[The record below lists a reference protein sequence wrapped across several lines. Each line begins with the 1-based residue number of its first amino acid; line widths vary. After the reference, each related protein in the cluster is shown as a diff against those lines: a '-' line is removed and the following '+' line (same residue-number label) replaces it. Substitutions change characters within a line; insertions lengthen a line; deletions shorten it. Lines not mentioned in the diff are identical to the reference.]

1 MTRCASSSLVR
12 LIALVILIVLGFAP
26 ARVAWAH
33 ASLISSEPAEGAVLA
48 TPPQRVIL
56 MFNEPISPL
65 RLQLIHPTG
74 EVTPL
79 SDLVQH
85 NMSIIA
91 RLSGP
96 LGEGTH
102 VLSWRV
108 VSTDGHPVGGTLV
121 FSVGRRDAA
130 PPAVETRSALS
141 VRLAIWSARVA
152 IFLAL
157 FFGVGG
163 TVFTTWIAA
172 ARPLPGNTEKPMS
185 ALLLGGLA
193 VLPLSVGLQGLDA
206 LGVPLSSLK
215 EGAIWLAGFST
226 SYGTT
231 AIIAM
236 LALAAALFSMRARDP
251 AVARL
256 QSLAALFGV
265 GFALA
270 TSGHAAVAAPQLLMR
285 PAVFLH
291 VTAVAFW
298 IGCLWPLAATLGDS
312 GTAGQQALR
321 RFSRTIPW
329 IVAVLLVSGG
339 ALAVVQ
345 LARIDAL
352 WTTSYGW
359 VFLAKIGAV
368 LVMLGLAAVNRFML
382 APPIDAGNTA
392 AARRQLRQSI
402 AVELGIALAILGIA
416 ALWRFTPPPRSII
429 AVETASEFIHFHD
442 GRAMADLT
450 LEPGRVGRSSGE
462 IVIRDGQYQPMMP
475 KGVTL
480 MFFQPATGI
489 EPLRR
494 EAVDVGDY
502 TWRVENIVIPT
513 PGRWRLRIE
522 ILLNDFEKLT
532 LEDDIQ
538 IRP

>member
-1 MTRCASSSLVR
+1 
-12 LIALVILIVLGFAP
+12 
-26 ARVAWAH
+26 
-33 ASLISSEPAEGAVLA
+33 
-48 TPPQRVIL
+48 
-56 MFNEPISPL
+56 
-65 RLQLIHPTG
+65 
-74 EVTPL
+74 
-79 SDLVQH
+79 
-85 NMSIIA
+85 
-91 RLSGP
+91 
-96 LGEGTH
+96 
-102 VLSWRV
+102 
-108 VSTDGHPVGGTLV
+108 
-121 FSVGRRDAA
+121 
-130 PPAVETRSALS
+130 
-141 VRLAIWSARVA
+141 
-152 IFLAL
+152 
-157 FFGVGG
+157 
-163 TVFTTWIAA
+163 
-172 ARPLPGNTEKPMS
+172 
-185 ALLLGGLA
+185 
-193 VLPLSVGLQGLDA
+193 
-206 LGVPLSSLK
+206 
-215 EGAIWLAGFST
+215 
-226 SYGTT
+226 
-231 AIIAM
+231 
-236 LALAAALFSMRARDP
+236 
-251 AVARL
+251 
-256 QSLAALFGV
+256 
-265 GFALA
+265 
-270 TSGHAAVAAPQLLMR
+270 
-285 PAVFLH
+285 
-291 VTAVAFW
+291 
-298 IGCLWPLAATLGDS
+298 
-312 GTAGQQALR
+312 
-321 RFSRTIPW
+321 
-329 IVAVLLVSGG
+329 VLLVSGG

-368 LVMLGLAAVNRFML
+368 LVLLGLAAVNRFML
-382 APPIDAGNTA
+382 APPIDAGSTA